1 MTSLLF
7 PADLHIH
14 TALSPCAEREMDPP
28 RVFARARA
36 AGLRVI
42 AITDHNSTANLPAFL
57 ASPPKDLWVI
67 PGMEVQ
73 TKEEVHMVCL
83 FPGLEEA
90 MDWGELVKKHLPPV
104 NNRPEFFGE
113 QTVVD
118 AEGNSIGQEE
128 ILLLNSVSL
137 SLEEVV
143 KLVTERNGLVYPA
156 HCRRPSFS
164 IYSQLGVV
172 PSCLPKKVLEI
183 SPGDNRAVL
192 EKEYPGYRFI
202 CSSDAHRLA
211 EIGWGRTIFPF
222 AGARWS
228 ELVRWMDLSIYNY

>member
-14 TALSPCAEREMDPP
+14 TTLSPCAEREMDPP
-28 RVFARARA
+28 RVFARARE
-36 AGLRVI
+36 AGLRII

-73 TKEEVHMVCL
+73 TKEEVHMVCV
-83 FPGLEEA
+83 FPGLDEA
-90 MDWGELVKKHLPPV
+90 MEWGELVKKHLPPV
-104 NNRPEFFGE
+104 KNRPELFGE

-118 AEGNSIGQEE
+118 GEGNSIGEEE

-137 SLEEVV
+137 SLEVVV
-143 KLVTERNGLVYPA
+143 KMVTDRKGLVYPA
-156 HCRRPSFS
+156 HYRRPSFS
-164 IYSQLGVV
+164 IHSQLTVV
-172 PSCLPKKVLEI
+172 TSCLPQQVLEI
-183 SPGDNRAVL
+183 SPGDDETAL
-192 EKEYPGYRFI
+192 EKECPGYRFI

-211 EIGWGRTIFPF
+211 EIGR
-222 AGARWS
+222 
-228 ELVRWMDLSIYNY
+228 